1 MNKDEFVVSLL
12 EEYQE
17 TLEEA
22 SYRAKNVLYN
32 FKRRND
38 DDFHR
43 RMYRNRLKDFA
54 RIAYLLHLESDQL
67 SRFLSIQDEKYDE

>member
-1 MNKDEFVVSLL
+1 MNEDISMEGLI

-22 SYRAKNVLYN
+22 TYRTKKVLYN

-43 RMYRNRLKDFA
+43 RMYRYQLVKFA
-54 RIAYLLHLESDQL
+54 HTVFLLYLESDQL
-67 SRFLSIQDEKYDE
+67 SQFLSAHEEKLLS